1 MREINQQ
8 RLRYFHEVLTHGT
21 IRGAADHINTSPS
34 VITRQIKLLEDELG
48 TVLFERQARGVRPTE
63 AAAHLLEFWQGY
75 RSQQEKLEDQLHALR
90 GLQKGRIQLSISE
103 GFVDTLVDD
112 VLAPFCTR
120 YPHLD
125 ISMTTQAVDALL
137 DDVAESRAHIG
148 LAYNPPPHPRIEYRA
163 SSHQPVVLLLRKDH
177 PLVKRKGPA
186 GVDDLRAYPLALMP
200 STFGIGHVVSMLEL
214 AENVVIR
221 PTLTT
226 NSLSALKRFVTAE
239 NFVTLI
245 GEFAAYRELASGELT
260 TVPIAHPL
268 FESAQARVLVKTGRP
283 LAAGPLEL
291 LKWIQERMPMFA
303 TSKAK
308 ESPRR
313 KAGGRRNG

>member
-1 MREINQQ
+1 
-8 RLRYFHEVLTHGT
+8 
-21 IRGAADHINTSPS
+21 
-34 VITRQIKLLEDELG
+34 
-48 TVLFERQARGVRPTE
+48 
-63 AAAHLLEFWQGY
+63 
-75 RSQQEKLEDQLHALR
+75 
-90 GLQKGRIQLSISE
+90 
-103 GFVDTLVDD
+103 
-112 VLAPFCTR
+112 
-120 YPHLD
+120 
-125 ISMTTQAVDALL
+125 
-137 DDVAESRAHIG
+137 
-148 LAYNPPPHPRIEYRA
+148 
-163 SSHQPVVLLLRKDH
+163 VLLLRKDH

-291 LKWIQERMPMFA
+291 LKWIQERMPMFS
-303 TSKAK
+303 TPKAK
-308 ESPRR
+308 ESPPR